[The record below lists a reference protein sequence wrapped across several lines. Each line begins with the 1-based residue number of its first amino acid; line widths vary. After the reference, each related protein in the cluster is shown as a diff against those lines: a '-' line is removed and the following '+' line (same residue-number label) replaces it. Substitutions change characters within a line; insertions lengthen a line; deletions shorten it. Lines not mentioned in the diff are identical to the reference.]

1 MTKTDR
7 AVAVHEAGHAFAQYH
22 FGIPFT
28 AVSIMPDDESNGRC
42 STTPEAIDQ
51 LTGIVEG
58 VDCETDPDDHDRI
71 IGAHIIAWYAGPA
84 AASKYTGRP
93 FLECLEGQSDDEW
106 PWEIISGLFLNVSER
121 EAYIR
126 AMQQQA
132 LLQVAEPAHWQAI
145 GALADALERD
155 REIDGPTAIA
165 IIRTALSMARDRT

>member
-7 AVAVHEAGHAFAQYH
+7 AVAVHEAGHAFAHYH

-28 AVSIMPDDESNGRC
+28 AVSIVPDDESNGRC
-42 STTPEAIDQ
+42 RTAPEAIGQ
-51 LTGIVEG
+51 VTRIAEG
-58 VDCETDPDDHDRI
+58 ADCETDPADYDRI
-71 IGAHIIAWYAGPA
+71 IDAHIIAWYAGPA
-84 AASKYTGRP
+84 AASKYTSRQ

-106 PWEIISGLFLNVSER
+106 PWEIVLGLFPNVSER

-132 LLQVAEPAHWQAI
+132 LLQVTEPAHWQAI

-155 REIDGPTAIA
+155 REIDGATAIA
-165 IIRTALSMARDRT
+165 IIRTALNVARERT